1 MSMPD
6 GSQRPPLRYRRFGG
20 GYRREDVE
28 FALAEMRLTLRQ
40 LDNDL
45 TSLHDRNRELEGEL
59 ARTRSEIEAF
69 RAKEHELWQT
79 MSIAL
84 RRAEEIEEGA
94 TARAREIVAQAEEA
108 ATRIRSEAASR
119 IEETRA
125 QFNELLRLKDNLLEE
140 MRRVVGDF
148 DHAISDVG
156 RREQLFPS
164 VMQDAAGEARS
175 EPVQEAPVEPSIPPV
190 EPASTEPAPAPRFVP
205 QVEQAPPAPAVPV
218 EPVVSGPVAS
228 ESVAAAPPA
237 RDDPDSIS
245 IPAAPPPPVTPLPV
259 APPPVSPPPPAAQ
272 EEPVFEERL
281 ELDAGPFSDF
291 AALSA
296 FERALGHLP
305 EVEEVYV
312 RRLAD
317 GRALIELTLNKA
329 APLLQTMRESLPYA
343 LDVRSASRSKI
354 VVNVSVQTPAGT
366 R

>member
-1 MSMPD
+1 MSIPD
-6 GSQRPPLRYRRFGG
+6 GSQRPPFRYRRFGG
-20 GYRREDVE
+20 GYRREDVD

-69 RAKEHELWQT
+69 RAKEQELWQT

-84 RRAEEIEEGA
+84 RRAEEIEKGA

-108 ATRIRSEAASR
+108 AARIRSEASSR
-119 IEETRA
+119 IEDTRA
-125 QFNELLRLKDNLLEE
+125 QFNELLRLKDSLLEE

-156 RREQLFPS
+156 RREQLFPG
-164 VMQDAAGEARS
+164 VMQDAAGEVRPQ
-175 EPVQEAPVEPSIPPV
+175 PVQEAASLVEPEIPPAESASA
-190 EPASTEPAPAPRFVP
+190 EPTPAPRFVP
-205 QVEQAPPAPAVPV
+205 RVEQAPPPV
-218 EPVVSGPVAS
+218 EPLVSGAVAS

-237 RDDPDSIS
+237 PEPDSIS

-259 APPPVSPPPPAAQ
+259 SPPPVSPPPPAAY
-272 EEPVFEERL
+272 EEPVFEKRL

-317 GRALIELTLNKA
+317 DRALIELTLNKV

-354 VVNVSVQTPAGT
+354 VLNVSVQTPAGT

>member
-69 RAKEHELWQT
+69 RAKEQELWQT

-108 ATRIRSEAASR
+108 AARIRAEASSR
-119 IEETRA
+119 IEDTRA
-125 QFNELLRLKDNLLEE
+125 QFNELQRLKDSLLEE

-148 DHAISDVG
+148 DHAISEVG
-156 RREQLFPS
+156 RREQRFPG
-164 VMQDAAGEARS
+164 VMQDAAGEARP
-175 EPVQEAPVEPSIPPV
+175 EPGEEAASPAEAAIPPAEPASVGPAPVEPPV
-190 EPASTEPAPAPRFVP
+190 SAPG
-205 QVEQAPPAPAVPV
+205 
-218 EPVVSGPVAS
+218 VSG
-228 ESVAAAPPA
+228 SVSAAAPPPD
-237 RDDPDSIS
+237 RDSIS

-259 APPPVSPPPPAAQ
+259 SPPPVSPPPPVAQ
-272 EEPVFEERL
+272 EEPVFEARL

-317 GRALIELTLNKA
+317 DRALIELTLNRA
-329 APLLQTMRESLPYA
+329 SPLLQTMRESMPYA
-343 LDVRSASRSKI
+343 IDVRSASRSKI

>member
-69 RAKEHELWQT
+69 RAKEQELWQT

-108 ATRIRSEAASR
+108 ATRIRSEASSR

-156 RREQLFPS
+156 RREQLFPG
-164 VMQDAAGEARS
+164 VMQDAPGEARS
-175 EPVQEAPVEPSIPPV
+175 EPVQEAPVEPAIPPV

-205 QVEQAPPAPAVPV
+205 QVEQAPPAPAAP
-218 EPVVSGPVAS
+218 S

-237 RDDPDSIS
+237 RDPDSIS

-259 APPPVSPPPPAAQ
+259 APPPVSPPAPAAQ
-272 EEPVFEERL
+272 EEPVFEKRL

-317 GRALIELTLNKA
+317 DRALIELTLNKVG
-329 APLLQTMRESLPYA
+329 PLLQTMRGSLPYA